1 MARRN
6 LSVSLTHSAEVPV
19 DLFINAVLVA
29 SSAVLFCYWFRYSCL
44 LILAAE
50 SSHDY
55 TAEIAEANQLAFPE
69 VCARLRQHDATALAY
84 LHQSLERDFAVL
96 ARLLEQTHKAIFDPC
111 FEEVMLTIHFRTMS
125 ASFYLT
131 RRRFPTSAA
140 DALEEMTRVVTH
152 LANQLGEHQT
162 MANPHLRGI
171 TVWK

>member
-1 MARRN
+1 M
-6 LSVSLTHSAEVPV
+6 

-44 LILAAE
+44 LILAAG

-69 VCARLRQHDATALAY
+69 VCARLRQHDATPLTN

-96 ARLLEQTHKAIFDPC
+96 ARLLEQTHGARFDPR
-111 FEEVMLTIHFRTMS
+111 FEEAMLTIHFRTLS
-125 ASFYLT
+125 ASFHLT
-131 RRRFPTSAA
+131 RRHLRASAA

-162 MANPHLRGI
+162 TANPHLRGI